1 MGGFIFQQLNGRCMH
16 YGNRFWVR
24 SNRHRPTDSFIHH
37 TDIPQRIG
45 ELTSGSAM
53 AEGLRDALVSR
64 NSATTK
70 YPYRLAL
77 FA

>member
-1 MGGFIFQQLNGRCMH
+1 
-16 YGNRFWVR
+16 
-24 SNRHRPTDSFIHH
+24 
-37 TDIPQRIG
+37 
-45 ELTSGSAM
+45 M

-70 YPYRLAL
+70 HPICKLESQAYCVAL